1 MLRSNAVLFTILFA
15 LAVTVGS
22 VSYTF
27 YQLYQINR
35 TKHID
40 NIFTKYSLI
49 NQIFHTYLLKQ
60 ISQPMF
66 EANLALYDLSIME
79 GEKEYRLI
87 TKRGE
92 LLRQEGKVEEEALE
106 HDLFEM
112 DAPFQHISISEIRSS
127 MYSYKGKIYFL
138 IESTHNSVLLEDRSI
153 EPYNPI
159 NLLSAYVTIIG
170 ILIVS
175 FGLIIFRLSPLRHLR
190 KQIARFG
197 EGDLGVSFKMAGNDE
212 ISLIANELE
221 NTQSKIRS
229 LIESRTLFLRN
240 IMHELKTPIAKG
252 RIASS
257 MLADEKQKGR
267 FERIFERLE
276 GLISEFA
283 LIEEITSGSQHLEK
297 SEYRLIDI
305 IDDAIDRAM
314 IDHEAIDIAVDP
326 HIKLNVDFR
335 LFVTAV
341 KNMIDNAIKYSPD
354 NHVEIKTVGE
364 EIGFSNRGK
373 PLEKPLS
380 YYVEPFTKDQPTKD
394 SFGLGL
400 YIVDAILKEHGFI
413 LAYEYKDGIN
423 NFIFVPEKRN
433 SLKARNH
440 TS

>member
-15 LAVTVGS
+15 LSVTVSS

-40 NIFTKYSLI
+40 NIFTKSSLI

-66 EANLALYDLSIME
+66 EANMALYDLTIIE
-79 GEKEYRLI
+79 GEKEYRQI
-87 TKRGE
+87 TKKGE
-92 LLRQEGKVEEEALE
+92 LLKQEGKVDEEEPE
-106 HDLFEM
+106 HDFFEM
-112 DAPFQHISISEIRSS
+112 DAPFQHISISEIQSS

-159 NLLSAYVTIIG
+159 NLASAYVTTIG
-170 ILIVS
+170 ILIIS

-190 KQIARFG
+190 RQIARFG
-197 EGDLGVSFKMAGNDE
+197 EGDLGVSFKMSGNDE
-212 ISLIANELE
+212 IALIANELE

-252 RIASS
+252 RIAST
-257 MLADEKQKGR
+257 MLSDPKQKGR
-267 FERIFERLE
+267 FEGIFERLE

-297 SEYRLIDI
+297 NEYRLIDI

-314 IDHEAIDIAVDP
+314 IDHEAVIVDVDAQM
-326 HIKLNVDFR
+326 KLYADFR

-341 KNMIDNAIKYSPD
+341 KNMMDNAIKYSPD
-354 NHVEIKTVGE
+354 NKVEIRTAGE
-364 EIGFSNRGK
+364 EIWFSNRGSA
-373 PLEKPLS
+373 LRQPLS

-400 YIVDAILKEHGFI
+400 YIVDAILKEHGFV
-413 LAYEYKDGIN
+413 LAYEYQDEKN

-433 SLKARNH
+433 SHKTRNH